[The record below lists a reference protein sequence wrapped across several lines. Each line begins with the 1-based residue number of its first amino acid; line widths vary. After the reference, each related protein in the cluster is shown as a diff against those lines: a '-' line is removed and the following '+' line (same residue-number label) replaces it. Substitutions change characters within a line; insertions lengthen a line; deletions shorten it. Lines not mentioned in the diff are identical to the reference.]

1 MSTISK
7 KQKAYRR
14 FVRVKFEKQSKTDNQ
29 YGTKTKWQIE
39 EGEQQLFRAKNNQG
53 NQRWKEN
60 TVTRSVTQNMTLK
73 GETFKITQERTNLK
87 QNINIKTRH

>member
-14 FVRVKFEKQSKTDNQ
+14 LVRVKFEKQSKTDNQ
-29 YGTKTKWQIE
+29 YGTKTKWQTE

-53 NQRWKEN
+53 NHKGGKK
-60 TVTRSVTQNMTLK
+60 TQ
-73 GETFKITQERTNLK
+73 
-87 QNINIKTRH
+87 